1 MTAATTVC
9 ESGQVCGIS
18 VGTDVSAFLGLPYAA
33 PPVGSLRW
41 RPPEK
46 PASWSGVREANSFGP
61 DPIQPAGLRTSRAPG
76 MSEDCLYLNVWM
88 PRQRQEGGWP
98 VMVWSCGGAFT
109 MGSGAFVE
117 EDPAK
122 LAARGAVI
130 VTFNIRLNI
139 FGFLA
144 HPALSAESPHA
155 SSGNYGL
162 LDQAE
167 AFAWIRRNIAS
178 FGGDPD
184 RVTFFGQSAGAT
196 VGMLLLSSPMITRLP
211 YDRAIFQSPGS
222 FSALLPLE
230 EAEQHGAPLGDTTE
244 EIRSVDADQLLGRA
258 RQLPAVQP
266 SLWLARPLR
275 PIADG
280 WVIPSTEPM
289 TSGHFRPVP
298 AIIGINEDEGAFF
311 GPRMNVRTTDDYV
324 RFVTGIFGDDSIE
337 ALERYPVAS
346 DEDVPAMFSAVY
358 GDRGFTYPI
367 DELARA
373 FVGGGADVYRYVY
386 AYRHGAIGRAP
397 THSEEIGVLLDN
409 MPHTQPEDAAMAEQM
424 ANYWLAFAEAGDP
437 NHAGAVNWP
446 RLDTATGQYLR
457 LDCPLTQGAHW
468 RSEFARFVAENRAD

>member
-1 MTAATTVC
+1 
-9 ESGQVCGIS
+9 
-18 VGTDVSAFLGLPYAA
+18 
-33 PPVGSLRW
+33 
-41 RPPEK
+41 
-46 PASWSGVREANSFGP
+46 
-61 DPIQPAGLRTSRAPG
+61 
-76 MSEDCLYLNVWM
+76 
-88 PRQRQEGGWP
+88 
-98 VMVWSCGGAFT
+98 

-122 LAARGAVI
+122 LAARGAVV

-162 LDQAE
+162 LDQAA
-167 AFAWIRRNIAS
+167 AFAWVRRNIES

-196 VGMLLLSSPMITRLP
+196 LGMLLLSSPIVDRP

-230 EAEQHGAPLGDTTE
+230 EAERHGAPLGATAD
-244 EIRSVDADQLLGRA
+244 EIRSIEAGQLLDRA
-258 RQLPAVQP
+258 KQLPAVPP

-289 TSGHFRPVP
+289 ASGHFPPLP
-298 AIIGINEDEGAFF
+298 AIIGINEDEGSFF
-311 GPRMNVRTTDDYV
+311 GPRMNVRTTDDFV
-324 RFVTGIFGDDSIE
+324 RFLTRIFGENSTS
-337 ALERYPVAS
+337 ALERYPVKS

-367 DELARA
+367 EALARA
-373 FVGGGADVYRYVY
+373 FVDGGADIYRYVY
-386 AYRHGAIGRAP
+386 TYRHGALGRPP
-397 THSEEIGVLLDN
+397 THADEIGVLLDN
-409 MPHTQPEDAAMAEQM
+409 LPHMRAEDAAMAEQM
-424 ANYWLAFAEAGDP
+424 ASYWLAFAATGDP
-437 NHAGAVNWP
+437 NHAGATEWP
-446 RLDTATGQYLR
+446 RLDDATDRILR
-457 LDCPLTQGAHW
+457 LDCPPALESRW
-468 RSEFARFVAENRAD
+468 RSEFARFVAENRVD